1 MVIVEFQNEPY
12 IVVSVRPHKA
22 IGGLMMRLKNK
33 VILMCGVGPGM
44 GRATAMLFAQEGAEV
59 IINARGENNLTQ
71 TVSMIN
77 NSGGSATAVSGDMS
91 KREEAYHV
99 AENAIN
105 QYGRI
110 DILYSGA
117 GGFFEPDRV
126 MDQIDEHFWNN
137 AITNTLN
144 SLYNSVHVVRP
155 SMAKNGGGSIV
166 AIAASQSVM
175 QESNPAYAAS
185 KAGIIGMSKN
195 LARKLYPDNIR
206 INTISAGLFR
216 AQLGEGKVTPANAS
230 LHRTGH
236 PEDIAYTALFL
247 ASNDSNWITG
257 QVITVDGGVDASTR
271 NVWEYEKI

>member
-1 MVIVEFQNEPY
+1 
-12 IVVSVRPHKA
+12 
-22 IGGLMMRLKNK
+22 MRLKNK

-44 GRATAMLFAQEGAEV
+44 GRTTAMLFAQEGAQV
-59 IINARGENNLTQ
+59 VINARSEENLNQ
-71 TVSMIN
+71 TLSLIN
-77 NSGGSATAVSGDMS
+77 NTGGSAAAVSGDMS
-91 KREEAYHV
+91 KREEAHRV
-99 AENAIN
+99 IEHTVN

-117 GGFFEPDRV
+117 GGFFEPGRV
-126 MDQIDEHFWNN
+126 MDQIDEHFWSS

-144 SLYNSVHVVRP
+144 SLYNSVHLVRP
-155 SMAKNGGGSIV
+155 YMAKNGGGSIV

-185 KAGIIGMSKN
+185 KSGIIGMTKN

-206 INTISAGLFR
+206 VNAISAGLFR
-216 AQLGEGKVTPANAS
+216 AKSGEGKVTPANAL

-247 ASNDSNWITG
+247 ASNESNWITG
-257 QVITVDGGVDASTR
+257 QVVTVDGGVDVSAR
-271 NVWEYEKI
+271 NVWEYERS